1 VVAHAVPVEACPA
14 IQPYRWT
21 RAEFDK
27 LGLADIFHPDARVE
41 LIDGEILAM
50 APLCPLD
57 ATAIQ
62 LVQTLLRD
70 HCGNGFM
77 VSTQLPLAISDDSQP
92 VPDVMVSVGQPR
104 DYREH
109 HPTTAVLVVEISFST
124 LDFDRNC
131 KLRLYARN
139 GIPEY
144 WLLNLLDLQL
154 EVHRHPQRD
163 SYNTKQTFS
172 AMDVVSPLSLPAAA
186 ISVADLLP

>member
-1 VVAHAVPVEACPA
+1 MVAHAVPVEACPA

-50 APLCPLD
+50 APLTPLE

-77 VSTQLPLAISDDSQP
+77 VSTQLSLAISYS
-92 VPDVMVSVGQPR
+92 
-104 DYREH
+104 
-109 HPTTAVLVVEISFST
+109 
-124 LDFDRNC
+124 
-131 KLRLYARN
+131 
-139 GIPEY
+139 
-144 WLLNLLDLQL
+144 
-154 EVHRHPQRD
+154 
-163 SYNTKQTFS
+163 TKQTFY
-172 AMDVVSPLSLPAAA
+172 ATDVVPPLSLSA
-186 ISVADLLP
+186 VALAMVDLLP